1 MKSGVGMENAKSFSK
16 RTRQDGDD
24 NVIMFFYC
32 NKSGE
37 NPDVAELQ
45 LKFMIVK

>member
-37 NPDVAELQ
+37 TR
-45 LKFMIVK
+45 M